1 MNTTVPT
8 PSTPVIV
15 LLAPTALLV
24 LGLACAS
31 GDHGLESATATP
43 AVPTHDDAMGPAIRA
58 SLAGNQRKDTERAR
72 DGARHPLETL
82 TFFGLRGD
90 ATVVELWPAGGYY
103 TAILAPVLADR
114 GKLVVTHFD
123 PHGDPAS
130 EDTQETHATLDRLA
144 GASAIFGKV
153 GTQQISAGGFSF
165 GPDAS
170 ADFVLTFRNVHNWI
184 EAGYADQVFTAAAR
198 VLKPGGVLG
207 VEEHRGA
214 PGMTTQQIRDTGYVP
229 EDVVVQLAS
238 HAGLRLAGSSEINAN
253 ARDTKDY
260 PHGVWSLP
268 PTLAGKD
275 VDRARYVAIGESDR
289 MTLRFV
295 KAEPSSATAP

>member
-1 MNTTVPT
+1 MNTPL
-8 PSTPVIV
+8 IV
-15 LLAPTALLV
+15 LLAPPTLLALG

-31 GDHGLESATATP
+31 GDRGLESSAATP
-43 AVPTHDDAMGPAIRA
+43 AAPGRDETIGPAIRA

-82 TFFGLRGD
+82 AFFGLRGD
-90 ATVVELWPAGGYY
+90 ANVVELWPGGGYY

-123 PHGDPAS
+123 PQGDPAS
-130 EDTQETHATLDRLA
+130 EDTQEAQATLQRLA
-144 GASAIFGKV
+144 GAPAAFGKV
-153 GTQQISAGGFSF
+153 ATKQISANDFCF

-184 EAGYADQVFTAAAR
+184 DGGYADRVFAAAAR

-229 EDVVVQLAS
+229 EDVVVELAA
-238 HAGLRLAGSSEINAN
+238 HAGLRLAARSEVNAN
-253 ARDTKDY
+253 PRDTKDY

-295 KAEPSSATAP
+295 KADARAQ